1 MNATNAMNATH
12 ATHAINAMNAT
23 NATNATNDLR
33 KAEEMLEERWVY
45 KNGNFVKW
53 SDATV
58 HMMSHSFARGSTI
71 FEVISFYETASG
83 SAVFRLQDH
92 IERLEKSAAYLDMEL
107 PVTHDELGRVIA
119 ETVRR
124 NRLVKGMIKVVAYYP
139 QFALDI
145 QPPQKCLELAVFAL
159 DPAEDVAGLGFAFE
173 EGTTAGI
180 ARWRKLDPQT
190 VPIEA
195 KAAANYLNGMIARLD
210 VQKRGLDDAI
220 LLDTQGFIA
229 EGATES
235 VFLVCHDRLMTPS
248 LGTVLDSI
256 TRRSVLQVARHLR
269 IETFEGRLRP
279 ELLFEAE
286 EIFFAN
292 TPFKVIP
299 VRRVEDR
306 VMPDAPGP
314 IQRRLWEALQRIA
327 AGKDPAFADWLY
339 AV

>member
-1 MNATNAMNATH
+1 
-12 ATHAINAMNAT
+12 
-23 NATNATNDLR
+23 
-33 KAEEMLEERWVY
+33 MLNERLVY
-45 KNGNFVKW
+45 VNGGFVKW
-53 SDATV
+53 AEATV

-71 FEVISFYETASG
+71 FEVISFYATASG
-83 SAVFRLQDH
+83 PAVFRLHEH
-92 IERLEKSAAYLDMEL
+92 IARLEKSAAYLDMEL
-107 PVTHDELGRVIA
+107 PGAHDDLCRAVA

-124 NRLVKGMIKVVAYYP
+124 NRLRQGVVKVVGYYP

-145 QPPQKCLELAVFAL
+145 QPPQKRLDIAVFVL
-159 DPAEDVAGLGFAFE
+159 DPSQDLDGLEFSFE
-173 EGTTAGI
+173 KGTSAGI

-190 VPIEA
+190 IPIEA

-210 VQKRGLDDAI
+210 VQKRGLADAI

-235 VFLVCHDRLMTPS
+235 VFLVKDGRLLTPS

-256 TRRSVLQVARHLR
+256 TRRSILQVACHLG

-279 ELLFEAE
+279 ELLFEAD

-299 VRRVEDR
+299 VRRIEDR
-306 VMPDAPGP
+306 EMPEAPGP
-314 IQRRLWEALQRIA
+314 MQQRLWGILQRIA
-327 AGKDPAFADWLY
+327 TGEEPGFRDWLY
-339 AV
+339 PV

>member
-1 MNATNAMNATH
+1 
-12 ATHAINAMNAT
+12 
-23 NATNATNDLR
+23 
-33 KAEEMLEERWVY
+33 MLESRQVWI
-45 KNGNFVKW
+45 NGRFVKW
-53 SDATV
+53 AEATV

-71 FEVISFYETASG
+71 FEVISFYATASG
-83 SAVFRLQDH
+83 PAVFRLHEH
-92 IERLEKSAAYLDMEL
+92 IARLEKSAAYLDMEL
-107 PVTHDELGRVIA
+107 PGGHDELCRAVA

-124 NRLVKGMIKVVAYYP
+124 NHLQQGAIKVVGYYP
-139 QFALDI
+139 QIAFDI
-145 QPPQKCLELAVFAL
+145 QPPQKRLDLAVFAM
-159 DPAEDVAGLGFAFE
+159 DPSQDLEKLEFSFE
-173 EGTTAGI
+173 KGTTAGI

-195 KAAANYLNGMIARLD
+195 KAAANYLNGMIGRLD
-210 VQKRGLDDAI
+210 VQKRGLEDAI

-235 VFLVCHDRLMTPS
+235 VFLTMQGRLMTPS

-256 TRRSVLQVARHLR
+256 TRRSILQVARHLG
-269 IETFEGRLRP
+269 IETLEGRLRP
-279 ELLFEAE
+279 ELLFEAD

-299 VRRVEDR
+299 VRRIEDR

-327 AGKDPAFADWLY
+327 TGKEPAFADWLY
-339 AV
+339 PVA

>member
-1 MNATNAMNATH
+1 
-12 ATHAINAMNAT
+12 
-23 NATNATNDLR
+23 
-33 KAEEMLEERWVY
+33 MLDERWVY
-45 KNGNFVKW
+45 KNGEFVKW
-53 SDATV
+53 AEATV

-71 FEVISFYETASG
+71 FEVISFYATASG
-83 SAVFRLQDH
+83 PAVFRLHEH
-92 IERLEKSAAYLDMEL
+92 IARLEKSAAYLDMEL
-107 PVTHDELGRVIA
+107 PGGHDELCRAVA

-124 NRLVKGMIKVVAYYP
+124 NHLQQGAVKVVGYYP
-139 QFALDI
+139 QIAFDT
-145 QPPQKCLELAVFAL
+145 QPPQKRLDLAVFAM
-159 DPAEDVAGLGFAFE
+159 DPSQDLEKLEFSFE
-173 EGTTAGI
+173 KGTTAGI

-195 KAAANYLNGMIARLD
+195 KAAANYLNGMIGRLD
-210 VQKRGLDDAI
+210 VQKRGLEDAI

-235 VFLVCHDRLMTPS
+235 VFLALKGRLMTPS

-256 TRRSVLQVARHLR
+256 TRRSILQVARHLG
-269 IETFEGRLRP
+269 IETLEGRLRP
-279 ELLFEAE
+279 ELLFEAD

-299 VRRVEDR
+299 VRRIEDR

-327 AGKDPAFADWLY
+327 TGKEPAFADWLY
-339 AV
+339 PVA

>member
-1 MNATNAMNATH
+1 M
-12 ATHAINAMNAT
+12 I
-23 NATNATNDLR
+23 D
-33 KAEEMLEERWVY
+33 ERWVY
-45 KNGNFVKW
+45 RNGEFVKW
-53 SDATV
+53 AEATV

-71 FEVISFYETASG
+71 FEVISFYATASG
-83 SAVFRLQDH
+83 PSVFRLHEH
-92 IERLEKSAAYLDMEL
+92 IARLERSAAYLDMEL
-107 PVTHDELGRVIA
+107 PGGHDDLCRAVA
-119 ETVRR
+119 ETVKR
-124 NRLVKGMIKVVAYYP
+124 NRLRQGVIKTVGYYP

-145 QPPQKCLELAVFAL
+145 QPPQKRLDLAVFAL
-159 DPAEDVAGLGFAFE
+159 DPALDLPSLEYSFE
-173 EGTTAGI
+173 KGTTAGI

-210 VQKRGLDDAI
+210 VQKRGLEDAI

-235 VFLVCHDRLMTPS
+235 VFLARHGRLMTPC

-256 TRRSVLQVARHLR
+256 TRRSILEVARHLG
-269 IETFEGRLRP
+269 IETQECRLRP

-299 VRRVEDR
+299 VRRIEDR
-306 VMPDAPGP
+306 AMPDAPGP
-314 IQRRLWEALQRIA
+314 IQRRLWDALQRIA
-327 AGKDPAFADWLY
+327 TGKEPAFSDWLY
-339 AV
+339 PV

>member
-1 MNATNAMNATH
+1 
-12 ATHAINAMNAT
+12 
-23 NATNATNDLR
+23 
-33 KAEEMLEERWVY
+33 MLEERWVY
-45 KNGNFVKW
+45 KNGSFVKW
-53 SDATV
+53 PEATV

-83 SAVFRLQDH
+83 PAVFRLHDH
-92 IERLEKSAAYLDMEL
+92 IARLEKSAAYLHMEL
-107 PVTHDELGRVIA
+107 PAGHDDLCRAVA
-119 ETVRR
+119 ETVQR
-124 NRLVKGMIKVVAYYP
+124 NRLAKGVIKVVGYYP

-145 QPPQKCLELAVFAL
+145 QPPQKRLDLAVFAL
-159 DPAEDVAGLGFAFE
+159 DPAEDVKDLGFSFE
-173 EGTTAGI
+173 KGTTAGI

-210 VQKRGLDDAI
+210 VQKRGLEDAI

-235 VFLVCHDRLMTPS
+235 VFLVQNGRLMTPS

-256 TRRSVLQVARHLR
+256 TRRSILQVARHLG
-269 IETFEGRLRP
+269 IDTFEGRLRP
-279 ELLFEAE
+279 ELLFEAD

-299 VRRVEDR
+299 VRRIEER
-306 VMPDAPGP
+306 TMPDAPGP
-314 IQRRLWEALQRIA
+314 IQRKLWGALQRIA
-327 AGKDPAFADWLY
+327 AGKEPAFADWLY
-339 AV
+339 PV